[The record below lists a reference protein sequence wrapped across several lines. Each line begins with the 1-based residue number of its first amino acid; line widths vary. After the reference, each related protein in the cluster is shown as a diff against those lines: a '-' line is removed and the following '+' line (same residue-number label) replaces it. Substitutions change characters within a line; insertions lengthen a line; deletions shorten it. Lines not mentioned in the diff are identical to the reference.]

1 MHTKCFIVIISERC
15 LISIAYNIILAHLCA
30 HVKGFVGLPMIRF
43 NLSKLLD
50 KLEAKEGRKVTLK
63 ELSERSGCDRN
74 VLSRIQS
81 KPEVIPSASVIDKL
95 VQFFFFEVE
104 RDPKKPHLDRN
115 RIRSVIKDFVSVFPD
130 DEAFWK
136 GIPASLRDNPKLTI
150 SELWQLYSNQHT
162 QDRAESPKVAEIKG
176 SLKAKILEAEST
188 RKEGLDIELTLSAE
202 EFDLLR
208 DKLSVEM
215 GGKPK

>member
-1 MHTKCFIVIISERC
+1 
-15 LISIAYNIILAHLCA
+15 
-30 HVKGFVGLPMIRF
+30 MIRF
-43 NLSKLLD
+43 NLAKLLE

-81 KPEVIPSASVIDKL
+81 KPDVIPSASVIDKL
-95 VQFFFFEVE
+95 VQFFFYEIA
-104 RDPKKPHLDRN
+104 RDPQRPHLDRN

-136 GIPASLRDNPKLTI
+136 GIPASFRDNPKLTI
-150 SELWQLYSNQHT
+150 GELWQLYTNQNT
-162 QDRAESPKVAEIKG
+162 PQKVESPKLTEIKS
-176 SLKAKILEAEST
+176 SLKAKIVEAETT
-188 RKEGLDIELTLSAE
+188 RKEGLDIELTLTSE

-208 DKLSVEM
+208 DTLYPNM
-215 GGKPK
+215 GSKRKE

>member
-1 MHTKCFIVIISERC
+1 MHDVKNFLALFCCF
-15 LISIAYNIILAHLCA
+15 
-30 HVKGFVGLPMIRF
+30 MIRF
-43 NLSKLLD
+43 NLAKLLE

-95 VQFFFFEVE
+95 VQFFFFEIA
-104 RDPKKPHLDRN
+104 RDPQKPHLDRN

-130 DEAFWK
+130 DDAFWK
-136 GIPASLRDNPKLTI
+136 GIPASFRDNPKLTI
-150 SELWQLYSNQHT
+150 SELWQLYTNQNT
-162 QDRAESPKVAEIKG
+162 PQKVDNPKVTEIRS
-176 SLKAKILEAEST
+176 SLKAKLLEAET
-188 RKEGLDIELTLSAE
+188 NRKEGLDIELMLTAE

-208 DKLSVEM
+208 EKLPVEM
-215 GGKPK
+215 GGKRKD

>member
-1 MHTKCFIVIISERC
+1 VHVVKRFLASFCCF
-15 LISIAYNIILAHLCA
+15 
-30 HVKGFVGLPMIRF
+30 MIRF
-43 NLSKLLD
+43 NLAKLLD

-81 KPEVIPSASVIDKL
+81 KPDVIPSASVIDKL
-95 VQFFFFEVE
+95 VQFFFFEIA
-104 RDPKKPHLDRN
+104 RDPQRPHLDRN

-136 GIPASLRDNPKLTI
+136 GIPASFRDNPKLTI
-150 SELWQLYSNQHT
+150 GELWQLYTNQNT
-162 QDRAESPKVAEIKG
+162 PQKVDSPKVTEIKS
-176 SLKAKILEAEST
+176 SLKAKIIEAETT
-188 RKEGLDIELTLSAE
+188 RKEGLDIELTLTSE

-208 DKLSVEM
+208 DTLYPNM
-215 GGKPK
+215 GSKRKE